1 MNQYVFVKPGE
12 RLFVLTDKNPTAS
25 ADVHVLEITDDGI
38 QLFDELCTNECCNL
52 THDGK
57 DLLSAYKECNEER
70 VAAGQEP
77 EVATTDED
85 L

>member
-1 MNQYVFVKPGE
+1 MNQYVFVEPGE
-12 RLFVLTDKNPTAS
+12 RLFVLTSNNPTAS
-25 ADVHVLEITDDGI
+25 ADVHVLEITDYGI

-57 DLLSAYKECNEER
+57 DLLSAYKECNER
-70 VAAGQEP
+70 CLAVGQEP
-77 EVATTDED
+77 DVATGDD